1 MPWWQNQLQ
10 LAREVIMRLTND
22 AVEFAKTHITKFYD
36 SDFFPKP
43 FEYLALWDNWNDVK
57 TYLTTTDL
65 DNILMEDP
73 TILCSPKPSGTFR
86 IVHQIDPISSIVYT
100 ALTYMIAEKI
110 EQNRFELSEQVAC
123 SYRVSIDRNTG
134 TFFDNGTGYGD
145 FLEKCSELNDTYEH
159 VLITDISDFYNQVYV
174 HRLRNAISAL
184 DTGFEPVA
192 KSVEDFLLA
201 INGSP
206 TKGIPVGPASSIIM
220 AEALMIDVD
229 EFISNSGFKHTR
241 YVDDFRI
248 FANSKSELVNF
259 LDKLTKYLFENH
271 RLNLSSSKTEIISKA
286 NFVDNYL
293 ESPENVEKS
302 HIHQTLAEIM
312 EPQGAYQAY
321 EEEPELPSETE
332 IRPTVMFSMCQKLL
346 ALEKLDLGVA
356 RHILRQCRKYR
367 IRSVSKFITDNFEYF
382 CPVINDVVLYLDK
395 VTNPRF
401 IELNVSK
408 FENLVQDNSYARLPF
423 VRLWLAEYFRRNTNF
438 LKSPVIADYVAG
450 SLHHEAYADHIIESS
465 NLSEFRHIKA
475 SLNEV
480 SDRKRRAIFKASL
493 VTAKDDRDAWL
504 NSISRRYSTN
514 IIDVSVIKWVKA
526 KSNS

>member
-1 MPWWQNQLQ
+1 
-10 LAREVIMRLTND
+10 MRLTND

-43 FEYLALWDNWNDVK
+43 FEFLALWGNWNDVK

-65 DNILMEDP
+65 DNLLMEDP

-86 IVHQIDPISSIVYT
+86 IVHQIDPISSIAYT

-134 TFFDNGTGYGD
+134 TFFDNATGYGD

-184 DTGFEPVA
+184 DTEFEPVA
-192 KSVEDFLLA
+192 KSIEGFLLA

-293 ESPENVEKS
+293 ESPESVEKS
-302 HIHQTLAEIM
+302 HIHQTLADIM

-356 RHILRQCRKYR
+356 RHMLRQCRRYR
-367 IRSVSKFITDNFEYF
+367 IRSVAKLITENFEYF
-382 CPVINDVVLYLDK
+382 CPVINDVVLYLDA
-395 VTNPRF
+395 VTNHRF

-408 FENLVQDNSYARLPF
+408 FEDLVQNNNYAHLPF

-504 NSISRRYSTN
+504 NSIGRRYSTN

>member
-1 MPWWQNQLQ
+1 MK
-10 LAREVIMRLTND
+10 LTSD

-43 FEYLALWDNWNDVK
+43 FEYLALWDNWSDVK
-57 TYLTTTDL
+57 SYLVTTDL
-65 DNILMEDP
+65 KQILMEDP
-73 TILCSPKPSGTFR
+73 IIMCSPKPSGTFR

-100 ALTYMIAEKI
+100 ALTYIIAEKV
-110 EQNRFELSEQVAC
+110 EQNRFELSERVAC
-123 SYRVSIDRNTG
+123 SYRVSVDKSIG
-134 TFFDNGTGYGD
+134 TFFDSGTGYGD
-145 FLEKCSELNDTYEH
+145 FLEKCSELNDANKY

-174 HRLRNAISAL
+174 HRLRNAISSL
-184 DTGFEPVA
+184 DSGLESVA
-192 KSVEDFLLA
+192 KDIEDFLLS

-206 TKGIPVGPASSIIM
+206 TKGIPVGPASSIVM

-229 EFISNSGFKHTR
+229 EFIANSGFKHTR

-248 FANSKSELVNF
+248 FSNSKKELVSF

-271 RLNLSSSKTEIISKA
+271 RLNLSSSKTEIISKIK
-286 NFVDNYL
+286 FVDNYL
-293 ESPENVEKS
+293 ESPENIEKS
-302 HIHQTLAEIM
+302 HIHQMLAEIM

-321 EEEPELPSETE
+321 EEEPVLPSETE
-332 IRPTVMFSMCQKLL
+332 VRPTVMLSMCQKLL

-367 IRSVSKFITDNFEYF
+367 IRSVSRLIIENFEYF

-395 VTNPRF
+395 VTTPRF

-408 FENLVQDNSYARLPF
+408 FENLIMDNSYAQLPF
-423 VRLWLAEYFRRNTNF
+423 VRLWLAEYFRRNINF
-438 LKSPVIADYVAG
+438 LMSNIIADYVAG

-465 NLSEFRHIKA
+465 NLSEFRHVKA

-493 VTAKDDRDAWL
+493 VAAKDDRNAWL
-504 NSISRRYSTN
+504 NSISRRYSSN

>member
-1 MPWWQNQLQ
+1 MK
-10 LAREVIMRLTND
+10 LTSD

-43 FEYLALWDNWNDVK
+43 FEYLALWDNWDDVK
-57 TYLTTTDL
+57 LYLITTDL
-65 DNILMEDP
+65 DQILMEDP
-73 TILCSPKPSGTFR
+73 TIMCSPKPSGTFR
-86 IVHQIDPISSIVYT
+86 IVHQLDPISSIVYT
-100 ALTYMIAEKI
+100 ALTYMIADKI
-110 EQNRFELSEQVAC
+110 EQKRFELSKQVAC

-134 TFFDNGTGYGD
+134 TFFKNGTGYRD
-145 FLEKCSELNDTYEH
+145 FLEKCSELNGIYDH

-174 HRLRNAISAL
+174 HRLRNAISSL
-184 DTGFEPVA
+184 NSGFELVA
-192 KSVEDFLLA
+192 KSIEDFLLST
-201 INGSP
+201 NGSP

-229 EFISNSGFKHTR
+229 EFIDNSGFKHTR

-248 FANSKSELVNF
+248 FANSKNELVNF

-286 NFVDNYL
+286 NFVQNYL
-293 ESPENVEKS
+293 ESPESVEKL
-302 HIHQTLAEIM
+302 HIHQTLAEMM
-312 EPQGAYQAY
+312 EVQGPYQTY
-321 EEEPELPSETE
+321 EEEPELPSEKE
-332 IRPTVMFSMCQKLL
+332 IKPAVMLSMCQKLL

-356 RHILRQCRKYR
+356 RHILRQCRQYR
-367 IRSVSKFITDNFEYF
+367 IRSVSKLIIENFEYF

-395 VTNPRF
+395 VSNSKF

-408 FENLVQDNSYARLPF
+408 FEELVQDNSYAQLPF
-423 VRLWLAEYFRRNTNF
+423 VRLWLSEYFRRKPTF
-438 LKSPVIADYVAG
+438 LESRVIADYVAG

-465 NLSEFRHIKA
+465 NLAEFRRIRD

-514 IIDVSVIKWVKA
+514 IIDMSVIKWVKA
-526 KSNS
+526 KNNH

>member
-1 MPWWQNQLQ
+1 MK
-10 LAREVIMRLTND
+10 LTND

-43 FEYLALWDNWNDVK
+43 FEYLALWHNWGDVK

-65 DNILMEDP
+65 DQLLMEDP

-86 IVHQIDPISSIVYT
+86 VVHQIDPISSIVYT
-100 ALTYMIAEKI
+100 ALTFMISEKI
-110 EQNRFELSEQVAC
+110 EQNRFDSSEQVAC
-123 SYRVSIDRNTG
+123 SYRVSIDKNTG
-134 TFFDNGTGYGD
+134 TFFKNGTGYKD
-145 FLEKCSELNDTYEH
+145 FLEKCSELNNTYEQ
-159 VLITDISDFYNQVYV
+159 VLITDISDFYNQIYV

-184 DTGFEPVA
+184 DIGFESVA
-192 KSVEDFLLA
+192 ESIEDFLLA

-206 TKGIPVGPASSIIM
+206 TKGIPVGPAASIIM

-229 EFISNSGFKHTR
+229 EFICNSGFKHTR

-248 FANSKSELVNF
+248 FANSKSDLISF

-271 RLNLSSSKTEIISKA
+271 RLNLSSSKTEIISKS

-293 ESPENVEKS
+293 KSPENVEKS

-312 EPQGAYQAY
+312 EPQGAYQTY
-321 EEEPELPSETE
+321 EEEPELPSEKE

-346 ALEKLDLGVA
+346 ALKKLDLGVA

-367 IRSVSKFITDNFEYF
+367 IRSVSKFIIENFEYF

-395 VTNPRF
+395 VTNDRY

-408 FENLVQDNSYARLPF
+408 FEDLVQSNGYADLPF
-423 VRLWLAEYFRRNTNF
+423 VRFWLAEYFRRNTNF
-438 LKSPVIADYVAG
+438 LKSAVIADYVAG

-465 NLSEFRHIKA
+465 NLAEFRRIRGN
-475 SLNEV
+475 LNEV
-480 SDRKRRAIFKASL
+480 SDKKRRAIFKASL

-504 NSISRRYSTN
+504 KSISRRYSGN

-526 KSNS
+526 KE